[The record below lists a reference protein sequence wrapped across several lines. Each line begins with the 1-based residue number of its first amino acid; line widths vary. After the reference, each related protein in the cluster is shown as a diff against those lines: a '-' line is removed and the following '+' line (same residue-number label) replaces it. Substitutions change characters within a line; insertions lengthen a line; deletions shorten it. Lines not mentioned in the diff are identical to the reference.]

1 MRVSRLNL
9 SGIRNYSEASL
20 NPDIRLNIL
29 IGKNAQGKTTLLEA
43 LYMLATSRSWR
54 AGKDMEL
61 IKWGCDTARVTADV
75 ERDQQNNVEIEI
87 GLHREEKKQV
97 KVNTIRQSRLGD
109 LMGQVNIVL
118 IEPHD
123 VEIVRTDPSRRRKF
137 MDIEISQIQPQY
149 CHLIARYRKIL
160 DQRNRLL
167 KDIHCGRMSR
177 SMLDVWTEQLVSYGA
192 NIIERRLHF
201 ISNLKKIAAVIHQE
215 ITEDNEHLDIAYVSN
230 MELRGDESSDEIS
243 ARMQEFLIDKREEE
257 LGRGMTLAGPQ
268 RDDLLFTLND
278 VDARIYGSQ
287 GQQRTIALS
296 LRMAEIDIME
306 ESAGEPPVV
315 LLDDV
320 MTDLDESRRGHVFE
334 MTGGRCQTF
343 ITTASSKL
351 FEAEFMSHGSVFH
364 IEDGRI
370 SPR

>member
-1 MRVSRLNL
+1 MRVSRLNI
-9 SGIRNYSEASL
+9 SGFRIYPDAFFKPDKSL
-20 NPDIRLNIL
+20 NVL

-43 LYMLATSRSWR
+43 VYMLATSRSWR
-54 AGKDMEL
+54 AGKDHEL
-61 IKWGCDTARVTADV
+61 IKWGYDTARITADI
-75 ERDQQNNVEIEI
+75 ERDEQNNVEIEI
-87 GLHREEKKQV
+87 SLNRTEKKQV

-149 CHLIARYRKIL
+149 CHLIAGYKKIL
-160 DQRNRLL
+160 EQRNKLL
-167 KDIHCGRMSR
+167 KDIHYGNMSK
-177 SMLDVWTEQLVSYGA
+177 SMLDVWTDQLIGYGSR
-192 NIIERRLHF
+192 IIERRLHF
-201 ISNLKKIAAVIHQE
+201 IQNLKKIAAVIHQE

-230 MELRGDESSDEIS
+230 IDLNGSESSDEITLKM
-243 ARMQEFLIDKREEE
+243 RQYLDEKRSEE
-257 LGRGMTLAGPQ
+257 LGRGVTLAGPQ
-268 RDDLLFTLND
+268 RDDLLFTIND

-306 ESAGEPPVV
+306 ESSKEPPIV

-320 MTDLDESRRGHVFE
+320 MTDLDESRRSHVFE

-343 ITTASSKL
+343 ITTASSRL
-351 FEAEFMSHGSVFH
+351 FEAEFMSHGSVFN

-370 SPR
+370 SER

>member
-1 MRVSRLNL
+1 
-9 SGIRNYSEASL
+9 
-20 NPDIRLNIL
+20 
-29 IGKNAQGKTTLLEA
+29 
-43 LYMLATSRSWR
+43 
-54 AGKDMEL
+54 
-61 IKWGCDTARVTADV
+61 IKWEYDTARVTADV
-75 ERDQQNNVEIEI
+75 ERDEQNNVEIEI
-87 GLHREEKKQV
+87 SLNRIEKKQV

-149 CHLIARYRKIL
+149 CHLIAGYRKIL

-177 SMLDVWTEQLVSYGA
+177 SMLDVWTDQLISYGA
-192 NIIERRLHF
+192 NIIERRLDF
-201 ISNLKKIAAVIHQE
+201 IKNLKKIAAVIHQE
-215 ITEDNEHLDIAYVSN
+215 ITEDHEHLDIAYISN
-230 MELRGDESSDEIS
+230 MGLNGDETSEEI
-243 ARMQEFLIDKREEE
+243 AVKMQQFLDVKRNEE

-296 LRMAEIDIME
+296 LRMAEIDIMQ
-306 ESAGEPPVV
+306 ESAKEPPVV

-351 FEAEFMSHGSVFH
+351 FEAEFMAHGSVFY

-370 SPR
+370 SKK